1 MSVCP
6 NCGQPVVEGNQFC
19 TICGID
25 LSSIEFSSGGTVATL
40 ICPNGHAVDDETLS
54 YCPECGAKLTRSPS
68 ISGSTE
74 PSRIFTPHSEST
86 TGKKAPKDDN
96 NTRNLIASGLLS
108 APTENDLLF
117 Q

>member
-25 LSSIEFSSGGTVATL
+25 LSSIGFTSGGTDATL

-54 YCPECGAKLTRSPS
+54 YCPECGAKLTHSTPA
-68 ISGSTE
+68 SGRTE
-74 PSRIFTPHSEST
+74 PGRTFTPYIEST
-86 TGKKAPKDDN
+86 TEKKAPKDEN

-108 APTENDLLF
+108 SPTEEDLLF